1 MALQGTLDTFS
12 LPDVL
17 RLLATTA
24 KTGRLR
30 IDGDRGQ
37 GSVWLRDGSIV
48 DADADRAVE
57 GAPTDEVIFELL
69 RFGSGSFAFDSDA
82 QTPHGERSD
91 QVEDLLP
98 RANGLLSEW
107 TELEAVV
114 PSMDHRV
121 SLSTELSTDEVT
133 IDADRWRSV
142 VAVGGG
148 HTVGELGSAL
158 GLSELHVSRAVRDL
172 VELGVAEVAEP
183 GRIPDPGRLA
193 DLTDLSG
200 ELSRR
205 SPSAPRSRGLTPPRG
220 VPSLPA
226 PSDRGSG
233 EHVPSGRGSGE
244 HVPSGRGSGEHVPS
258 GRGSG
263 EHVLGGRENGE
274 SLAEPYLAGEVPRA
288 GWRQSERT
296 TGPQQAVGPDGP
308 PPSARSGNGQ
318 GRPPGPRP
326 RPRRAS
332 ADTPP
337 PSAPSAASRPGS
349 PNGGRGRE
357 RSGRGRP
364 APAAPPPASAVPPAS
379 RNGGDPSPPPRSGT
393 TPAPLEG
400 PSTGPGFSLPQ
411 GLSPEPS
418 PLAPDEASPFRG
430 TGLIPPTDPIHTGQI
445 RAVSS
450 SALPPEMHW
459 AADDGPG
466 TTGPITSP
474 FAGLGSLGPAR
485 SVPGDGE
492 LAPHL
497 AAMSPEARAAVQ
509 ATVGPTGGSVG
520 TRGPSTGDEVAHRGR
535 LINFLS
541 SVR

>member
-1 MALQGTLDTFS
+1 MPSGAGRGRILRWRPCRPPPWRSLPAEAERRRRPGPSGRGSGESASKPERRGAQRQQREACNGLTAVGVMRSPLGARWTRGLGWCQALGKLADRSTGGTALALQGTLDTFS

-82 QTPHGERSD
+82 QTLHGERSD

-233 EHVPSGRGSGE
+233 EHVPSGRG
-244 HVPSGRGSGEHVPS
+244 RGLP
-258 GRGSG
+258 
-263 EHVLGGRENGE
+263 GG
-274 SLAEPYLAGEVPRA
+274 A
-288 GWRQSERT
+288 
-296 TGPQQAVGPDGP
+296 P
-308 PPSARSGNGQ
+308 PP
-318 GRPPGPRP
+318 
-326 RPRRAS
+326 
-332 ADTPP
+332 
-337 PSAPSAASRPGS
+337 
-349 PNGGRGRE
+349 
-357 RSGRGRP
+357 
-364 APAAPPPASAVPPAS
+364 PAAPPPAPAAPPAS

-445 RAVSS
+445 HAVSS

>member
-1 MALQGTLDTFS
+1 MPSGAGRGRILRWRPCRPPPWRSLPAEAERRRRPGPSGRGSGESASKPERRGAQRQQREACNGLTAVGVMRSPLGARWTRGLGWCQALGKLADRSTGGTALALQGTLDTFS

-17 RLLATTA
+17 RLLATPA

-91 QVEDLLP
+91 QVEDLLR
-98 RANGLLSEW
+98 RANALLSEW
-107 TELEAVV
+107 TEVEAVV

-226 PSDRGSG
+226 PSGRGSGEHVPSGRGSG

-364 APAAPPPASAVPPAS
+364 APAAPPPAPPVPPAS
-379 RNGGDPSPPPRSGT
+379 RNGGGPPPPPPPRR
-393 TPAPLEG
+393 TPPPGAP
-400 PSTGPGFSLPQ
+400 
-411 GLSPEPS
+411 
-418 PLAPDEASPFRG
+418 
-430 TGLIPPTDPIHTGQI
+430 
-445 RAVSS
+445 
-450 SALPPEMHW
+450 
-459 AADDGPG
+459 
-466 TTGPITSP
+466 
-474 FAGLGSLGPAR
+474 
-485 SVPGDGE
+485 
-492 LAPHL
+492 
-497 AAMSPEARAAVQ
+497 
-509 ATVGPTGGSVG
+509 
-520 TRGPSTGDEVAHRGR
+520 TRPR
-535 LINFLS
+535 
-541 SVR
+541 

>member
-1 MALQGTLDTFS
+1 MPSGAGRGRILRWRPCRPPPWRSLPAEAERRRRPGPSGRGSGESASKPERRGAQRQQREACNGLTAVGVMRSPLGARWTRGLGWCQALGKLADRSTGGTALALQGTLDTFS

-17 RLLATTA
+17 RLLATPA

-114 PSMDHRV
+114 PSMAHWV

-226 PSDRGSG
+226 PSGRGSG

-274 SLAEPYLAGEVPRA
+274 SLAEPYPAGEVPRA

-337 PSAPSAASRPGS
+337 P
-349 PNGGRGRE
+349 
-357 RSGRGRP
+357 
-364 APAAPPPASAVPPAS
+364 
-379 RNGGDPSPPPRSGT
+379 
-393 TPAPLEG
+393 
-400 PSTGPGFSLPQ
+400 
-411 GLSPEPS
+411 
-418 PLAPDEASPFRG
+418 
-430 TGLIPPTDPIHTGQI
+430 
-445 RAVSS
+445 

>member
-1 MALQGTLDTFS
+1 LALQGTLDTFS

-17 RLLATTA
+17 RLLATTT

-30 IDGDRGQ
+30 LEGDRGQ
-37 GSVWLRDGSIV
+37 GSVWLRDGSVV

-69 RFGSGSFAFDSDA
+69 RFGSGSFAFDSD
-82 QTPHGERSD
+82 THSPNGDRSD
-91 QVEDLLP
+91 QVEDLLR
-98 RANGLLSEW
+98 RANALLSEW

-114 PSMDHRV
+114 PSLEHRIR
-121 SLSTELSTDEVT
+121 LSTELSTEDVT

-148 HTVGELGSAL
+148 HSVGELASSL

-183 GRIPDPGRLA
+183 DRIPDPGRLA
-193 DLTDLSG
+193 DLTDLPG
-200 ELSRR
+200 ELTRR
-205 SPSAPRSRGLTPPRG
+205 SAAPPRSRGLTPPRG
-220 VPSLPA
+220 VPTVPA
-226 PSDRGSG
+226 
-233 EHVPSGRGSGE
+233 PSGRG
-244 HVPSGRGSGEHVPS
+244 
-258 GRGSG
+258 
-263 EHVLGGRENGE
+263 NGE
-274 SLAEPYLAGEVPRA
+274 SLPEPSLAGDVSRA
-288 GWRQSERT
+288 GWRQPEHT
-296 TGPQQAVGPDGP
+296 TGPQSAVGPDGLP
-308 PPSARSGNGQ
+308 PPARGGNGQ
-318 GRPPGPRP
+318 GRPPGPRS
-326 RPRRAS
+326 RPRRSS

-337 PSAPSAASRPGS
+337 PSAPSAAAEPGS
-349 PNGGRGRE
+349 PNGGPVRE
-357 RSGRGRP
+357 RAGRGRAASAPRP
-364 APAAPPPASAVPPAS
+364 APRDSGETPLPQLPHGAA
-379 RNGGDPSPPPRSGT
+379 RS
-393 TPAPLEG
+393 PLEG
-400 PSTGPGFSLPQ
+400 PSTGSGFDPPEGLP
-411 GLSPEPS
+411 LETR
-418 PLAPDEASPFRG
+418 PLAPDEASPFSG
-430 TGLIPPTDPIHTGQI
+430 TGLIPPVDPVQTGQI

-520 TRGPSTGDEVAHRGR
+520 TRGSNTGDEVAQRGR